1 MTLTFVCLLL
11 LLGCCTGF
19 AAGLLGIG
27 GGMLMTPFLTML
39 LPMAGV
45 PNHAVVHAAIA
56 TSLATIMFTSLSSVR
71 AHNSR
76 GAVNW
81 SIVAGVAPG
90 ILVGALIGS
99 KISSLMPTFW
109 LALLFAC
116 FVGFSAVKMFL
127 DAKPKASRDL
137 PGFAGMFAAGNLI
150 GVVSAL
156 VGAGGGFIS
165 VPLMLW
171 CNVKMHHAVGTSAAL
186 GFPIAAA
193 GTIGYVWAG
202 WGVPEL
208 PSGMLGYIYLPAL
221 FSIACASVCLAPV
234 GAKVAHSIDTK
245 PLKRIFACLLSS
257 SAATCSGRH
266 SKTGDL
272 PCLEFSNR
280 NLFVC
285 T

>member
-1 MTLTFVCLLL
+1 MTLTIVFLLL
-11 LLGCCTGF
+11 LLGCFTGF

-45 PNHAVVHAAIA
+45 SDQVVVHAAIA

-76 GAVNW
+76 GAVRWN
-81 SIVAGVAPG
+81 IVAGVAPG
-90 ILVGALIGS
+90 ILVGALLGS
-99 KISSLMPTFW
+99 KVSSLMPTFW

-127 DAKPKASRDL
+127 NAKPKATREL
-137 PGFAGMFAAGNLI
+137 PGFGGMFLAGNLI

-156 VGAGGGFIS
+156 IGAGGGFIS

-193 GTIGYVWAG
+193 GTIGYVWSG
-202 WGVPEL
+202 WSVPGL
-208 PSGMLGYIYLPAL
+208 PDGMLGYVHLPAL

-245 PLKRIFACLLSS
+245 PLKRIFACLL
-257 SAATCSGRH
+257 
-266 SKTGDL
+266 
-272 PCLEFSNR
+272 
-280 NLFVC
+280 FVIC
-285 T
+285 GYMLWKAFQNW